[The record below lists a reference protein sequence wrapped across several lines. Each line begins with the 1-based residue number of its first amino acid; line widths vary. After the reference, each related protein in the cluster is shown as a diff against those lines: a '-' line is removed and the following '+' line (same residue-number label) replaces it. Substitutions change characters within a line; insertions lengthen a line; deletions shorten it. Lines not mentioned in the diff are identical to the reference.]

1 MRSLITDDFDT
12 GQSRN
17 GRAKRQRGGV
27 FGPYSKAIDRG
38 AIGSTIDGRSTAG
51 RFLKAYE
58 AMLVEHVGGRPS
70 ITERA
75 MIARAARVALHLELL
90 DEKSLAE
97 CRPLTG
103 HDMAWY
109 AAWSNCLTRILGR
122 LGLKSPDKPAPTLTD
137 LLSANGRGEAA

>member
-1 MRSLITDDFDT
+1 MRSLLQDASTLSHT
-12 GQSRN
+12 VVGPRSRP
-17 GRAKRQRGGV
+17 RGGQI
-27 FGPYSKAIDRG
+27 GPYSKLIDRG
-38 AIGSTIDGRSTAG
+38 AVGAAIDGRSREG
-51 RFLKAYE
+51 RYLRAYE

-70 ITERA
+70 IIERA

-97 CRPLTG
+97 SRPLTG

-122 LGLKSPDKPAPTLTD
+122 LGLKTPDKPAPSLSD
-137 LLSANGRGEAA
+137 LLAGEEAA